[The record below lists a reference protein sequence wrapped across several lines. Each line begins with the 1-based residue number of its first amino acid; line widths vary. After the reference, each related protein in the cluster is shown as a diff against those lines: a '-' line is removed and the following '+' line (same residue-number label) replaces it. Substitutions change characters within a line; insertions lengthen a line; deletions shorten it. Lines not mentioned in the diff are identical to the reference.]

1 MKSEIKITCSAE
13 GEATI
18 DIEGTIGVSERMQ
31 FDEPKDRVATYERFR
46 EALDR
51 IGRLDA
57 DRITVNIRS
66 TGGSVAD
73 ALLIYDALCATE
85 AVVTTRCYG
94 YTASAAT
101 VIAQAAAS
109 GKREIS
115 PNALYLIHRSAS
127 CAEGN
132 AVELQQSVD
141 LLSKTDR
148 RLAEIYSARS
158 GRDVAD
164 IEALMAENGG
174 NGRWLAPEEAVEAGL
189 ADRIIVE
196 EPHRKSALK
205 RIAGTAEKLVAVLRR
220 AVGGQRQKTSA
231 TVAPVTDP
239 TSVMPSAAAYD
250 AAVENLCRGQEAVS
264 PTRTLEREDPSQRGE
279 EITPNGMSY
288 RRDADALRG
297 SL

>member
-51 IGRLDA
+51 IGRLEA
-57 DRITVNIRS
+57 DHITVNIRS

-109 GKREIS
+109 GLREIS

-127 CAEGN
+127 SAEGN

-158 GRDVAD
+158 GRNVAD
-164 IEALMAENGG
+164 IEALMDENGG
-174 NGRWLAPEEAVEAGL
+174 NGRWLTPEEAVEAGL
-189 ADRIIVE
+189 ADRIIEE
-196 EPHRKSALK
+196 EPQRRSALR
-205 RIAGTAEKLVAVLRR
+205 RIAGTAEKLVAALRR
-220 AVGGQRQKTSA
+220 VAGGQRQQ
-231 TVAPVTDP
+231 APLPAAPAAP
-239 TSVMPSAAAYD
+239 TPETPSAAVYG
-250 AAVENLCRGQEAVS
+250 AAIETLRRGQESVS

-279 EITPNGMSY
+279 EITPNGVSY
-288 RRDADALRG
+288 SRDADALRG